1 MKPKN
6 ILRAPQNLKNYP
18 LSGGFFSNFV
28 ALSKNL
34 DFNYLMWNHTY
45 QLFRPCVQKYKM
57 GKFAHASQK
66 FPPAFYMASL
76 YSSPYSMLGAVCT
89 IYGQPAL
96 TISPKWK
103 PMVTGCPRWI
113 IIITAFLTYF
123 SWYVCYYLKVL
134 PLILLYFFP
143 QPFCQP
149 RIYVFVFQVN
159 KENNL

>member
-1 MKPKN
+1 MED
-6 ILRAPQNLKNYP
+6 
-18 LSGGFFSNFV
+18 FFSNFV

-34 DFNYLMWNHTY
+34 DFNYLLWNHT
-45 QLFRPCVQKYKM
+45 LHTNFLGHVFRNIKWVNLPTLHIS
-57 GKFAHASQK
+57 FRR
-66 FPPAFYMASL
+66 PYMASL

-134 PLILLYFFP
+134 PLILQTLLYFFP

-149 RIYVFVFQVN
+149 PIYVFVFQVN